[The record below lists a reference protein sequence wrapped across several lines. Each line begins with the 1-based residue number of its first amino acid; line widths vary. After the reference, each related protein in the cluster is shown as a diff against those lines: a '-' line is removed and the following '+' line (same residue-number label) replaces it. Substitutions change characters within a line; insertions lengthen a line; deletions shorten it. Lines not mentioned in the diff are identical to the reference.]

1 MEKPNLQ
8 KMKLLFLMEMLHQD
22 SDEQHPLT
30 TRAICTRLGEK
41 GISCDRRTLAK
52 DVQVLNEQGYEV
64 MSRMCGH
71 EKGYY
76 VDDRSFSV
84 PELKILIDAVQAASF
99 ITPEKSAR
107 MIEKIAA
114 LGGSHC
120 AEILQGNMV
129 CFNTRKHSNEAIYYN
144 VDALETALQRKS
156 RASFCY
162 FDLDENRQRVYRKEK
177 QRYVVDPVA
186 LVFMEDNYYLMCYT
200 PKYRAITNY
209 RVDRMDAVEVEEEAV
224 CPEAIVPRENVAAYT
239 EQMFK
244 MFGGE
249 KRRVTL
255 QFDRVLIG
263 SVYDKFGE
271 EVRMRKTDEHT
282 CQAEM
287 TVQLSPTFWG
297 WMFQFGDKMRLLEP
311 RDAVEE
317 FLARASA
324 AVRRNDNAL

>member
-8 KMKLLFLMEMLHQD
+8 KMKLLCLMEMLNQD
-22 SDEQHPLT
+22 SDEQNPLT
-30 TRAICTRLGEK
+30 TKQICARLQEK

-52 DVQVLNEQGYEV
+52 DIQVLNEQGYEV

-71 EKGYY
+71 GKGYY

-99 ITPEKSAR
+99 ITPDKSAQ

-114 LGGSHC
+114 LGGSHR
-120 AEILQGNMV
+120 AEILKSNMV

-144 VDALETALQRKS
+144 IDALETALLQGT

-162 FDLDENRQRVYRKEK
+162 FDLDENRRRVYRKEK
-177 QRYVVDPVA
+177 QRYVVEPVA
-186 LVFMEDNYYLMCYT
+186 LVFVEDNYYLMCYT
-200 PKYRAITNY
+200 PKYHAITNY
-209 RVDRMDAVEVEEEAV
+209 RVDRMDSVQAEENPV
-224 CPEAIVPRENVAAYT
+224 SPEALVPRENIGTYT

-249 KRRVTL
+249 PRKVTL

-271 EVRMRKTDEHT
+271 DIRMTKVDDHT
-282 CQAEM
+282 CQAEL
-287 TVQLSPTFWG
+287 TVRISPTFWG
-297 WMFQFGDKMRLLEP
+297 WLFQFGDKMQMIQPL
-311 RDAVEE
+311 DAVAE
-317 FLARASA
+317 FLQKAET
-324 AVRRNDNAL
+324 VIRRNKNGV